1 MIQRTHGETAGTA
14 KSWRKL
20 QSLAVLGLALQL
32 FACPSFADDAP
43 PIPKEIKVVSGEEL
57 KKLLDNRAQFF
68 LVDSRIGQEFKDG
81 HIPRAINVVDKDMEI
96 HKAKF
101 PADKSHP
108 IIFYCNGY
116 PKCVRSLNGA
126 KTALS
131 WGYKNLSVYTAGIPE
146 WEQKGYPIERN

>member
-1 MIQRTHGETAGTA
+1 MTKRTQSAMPGRQ
-14 KSWRKL
+14 KPWRKL
-20 QSLAVLGLALQL
+20 QSCAILGLALQL
-32 FACPSFADDAP
+32 LASPTFADDAP
-43 PIPKEIKVVSGEEL
+43 PIPKEIKVVSGDEL
-57 KKLLDNRAQFF
+57 KKLLDSRAQFL
-68 LVDSRIGQEFKDG
+68 LVDSRVQQEFKDG
-81 HIPRAINVVDKDMEI
+81 HIPRAINVVDKDMEA

-126 KTALS
+126 KMAMS

-146 WEQKGYPIERN
+146 WEQKGFPIERK

>member
-1 MIQRTHGETAGTA
+1 MGQSKLGNRA
-14 KSWRKL
+14 SRRRRWRGL
-20 QSLAVLGLALQL
+20 RILALL
-32 FACPSFADDAP
+32 GITLRWLASPAFADDAP
-43 PIPKEIKVVSGEEL
+43 PIPKEIKVVTGEEL
-57 KKLLDNRAQFF
+57 KKLLDSRAQFL
-68 LVDSRIGQEFKDG
+68 LVDSRVQQEFKDG
-81 HIPRAINVVDKDMEI
+81 HIPRAINVVDKEMEA

-126 KTALS
+126 KMAMS

-146 WEQKGYPIERN
+146 WEQKGFPIERK